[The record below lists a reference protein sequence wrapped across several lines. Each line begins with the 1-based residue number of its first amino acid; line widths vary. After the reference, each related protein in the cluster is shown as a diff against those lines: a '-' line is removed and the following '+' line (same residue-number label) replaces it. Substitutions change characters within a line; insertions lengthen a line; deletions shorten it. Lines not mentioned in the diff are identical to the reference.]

1 MNKSNQALA
10 DVVGNLEAIAVSH
23 RQEALLKTGALQN
36 AILHSANFSIIAT
49 DEKGIIQIFNVG
61 AERMLGYAAAEVVNK
76 INPSD
81 IHDPDEVIARAE
93 ALSAEFATAIKP
105 GFGALAFKASRG
117 IEDIYELTY
126 ICKDG
131 SRFPAIVSITALRDD
146 HGTIL
151 GYLLIGSNNTVRKR
165 VDDEL
170 VSAKAAA
177 EKASLAKSEFLVQLS
192 YELRTPLNVILG
204 FAQLMESGFPA
215 QPPSQ
220 KQNLEQILLAGRYL
234 LELTNQIF
242 DLAEIESGKAPLL
255 REPVSLGEVMLECQ
269 GLAQAQAKK
278 RRVTITFPQFEI
290 PCFVKG
296 DRTKVKQV
304 LLSLLF
310 NAIKYNKPGGAVA
323 VGCTL
328 SPNVPDSIRISVRD
342 TGKGL
347 LPEQLVQL
355 FQPFNRLGQEAGEE
369 EGTGLGLVVSK
380 QLVEVMGG
388 SIGADSTVGV
398 GSVFWIELVMAA
410 APPLIVSKPESPR
423 PVLPPVQGALPLRTV
438 LYIEDNSA
446 NLELIKQ
453 LIARRPD
460 LHLRCAPDGERGIA
474 SARIHQPEVILMDI
488 NLPGMSGIEAMKIL
502 RDDLA
507 MAHIPIIALS
517 ANAMPHDVKKGMEAG
532 FFNYVT
538 KPIDVKQFMVALDAA
553 LSFSQMV
560 SAATPLD
567 ADKEA

>member
-23 RQEALLKTGALQN
+23 RQDALLKTGALQN

-49 DEKGIIQIFNVG
+49 DEKGIIQIFNIG

-215 QPPSQ
+215 QSPSQ
-220 KQNLEQILLAGRYL
+220 KQNLDQILLAGRYL
-234 LELTNQIF
+234 LDLTNQIF
-242 DLAEIESGKAPLL
+242 DLAEIESGIAPLSQ
-255 REPVSLGEVMLECQ
+255 EPVSLGEVLLECQ
-269 GLAQAQAKK
+269 ALVQAQAKK

-304 LLSLLF
+304 LLSLLI

-423 PVLPPVQGALPLRTV
+423 PVLPQVQGVMPLRTV

-460 LHLRCAPDGERGIA
+460 LHLRCATDGERGIA

>member
-23 RQEALLKTGALQN
+23 RQDALLKTGALQN
-36 AILHSANFSIIAT
+36 AILHNANFSIIAT

-61 AERMLGYAAAEVVNK
+61 AERMLGYAGAEVVNK
-76 INPSD
+76 INQSD

-117 IEDIYELTY
+117 IEDIDELTF

-165 VDDEL
+165 ANDEL

-215 QPPSQ
+215 QSPSQ
-220 KQNLEQILLAGRYL
+220 KQNLDQILLAGRYL

-242 DLAEIESGKAPLL
+242 NLAVIESGKAPLL
-255 REPVSLGEVMLECQ
+255 QEPVSLDEVMLECQ
-269 GLAQAQAKK
+269 SLAQAQAKK

-304 LLSLLF
+304 LLNLLL

-423 PVLPPVQGALPLRTV
+423 PVLPQVQGVMPLRTV

-488 NLPGMSGIEAMKIL
+488 NLPGMSGTEAMKIL
-502 RDDLA
+502 REDLA

-553 LSFSQMV
+553 LSFSQTV
-560 SAATPLD
+560 SITNPSD
-567 ADKEA
+567 TH